1 MRAAAGHGCV
11 QDGARVQRS
20 QKVHAGVGRSRR
32 GGRLLPSLSAD
43 LYFAELLRWFGVSS
57 GNMPYVL
64 PNVANFWNPTSVT
77 PPIGFVL
84 P

>member
-1 MRAAAGHGCV
+1 
-11 QDGARVQRS
+11 
-20 QKVHAGVGRSRR
+20 
-32 GGRLLPSLSAD
+32 LLPSTSAD

-64 PNVANFWNPTSVT
+64 PNVANFWNPTSST
-77 PPIGFVL
+77 PPLGFVL